1 MKRSAYRSRDS
12 YAQVNWDMVKEVGG
26 DITMAVVFD
35 WITWKAD
42 AAYDGVLDED
52 GNTWFAASLTTLAE
66 TMHVTEK
73 VVRRALNALV
83 ASGHLATSLL
93 HTGGAY
99 DRTKAYRPLWDDD
112 AAAAKKVEN
121 DPNRPADGAS
131 NEAPKSCESAGT
143 CICPTGQMD
152 APLEGRCH
160 LPSGADVPL
169 LETST
174 EVNYKD
180 SLSAGE
186 LVVVEAPAPTLAE
199 YFEAFWSAYPRHAGK
214 APAERKFVVAAK
226 KLPPAELVAHAI
238 AYRDD
243 PNRSQDLQYVPHPA
257 TWLHQ
262 ERWTDVLVANS
273 PPASKPST
281 LDHNRAVA
289 ERFRQKGQA
298 NGSVTNRRS
307 LDDGR

>member
-12 YAQVNWDMVKEVGG
+12 YAQVNWEMVKEVGG

-42 AAYDGVLDED
+42 AAYDGVLDDD
-52 GNTWFAASLTTLAE
+52 GNVWYAASLTTLAE
-66 TMHVTEK
+66 TMNVTEK
-73 VVRRALNALV
+73 VIRRALNALV
-83 ASGHLATSLL
+83 ESGHLDTALL
-93 HTGGAY
+93 RTGGAY
-99 DRTKAYRPLWDDD
+99 DRTKAYRPVWDDEKT
-112 AAAAKKVEN
+112 AAATPEI
-121 DPNRPADGAS
+121 DPDDS
-131 NEAPKSCESAGT
+131 DESAEVEGK

-152 APLEGRCH
+152 EPLQGRCH

-169 LETST
+169 YETST
-174 EVNYKD
+174 EVKDKD

-186 LVVVEAPAPTLAE
+186 LVVFEAPTPTLTE

-214 APAERKFVVAAK
+214 APAERKFAAAAK
-226 KLPPAELVAHAI
+226 KIPPADLVAHAE

-262 ERWTDVLVANS
+262 ERWTDVLVASTS
-273 PPASKPST
+273 PQAKPT
-281 LDHNRAVA
+281 ALDHNLALV
-289 ERFRQKGQA
+289 ERFRQMGEPDESRTDRDPL
-298 NGSVTNRRS
+298 G
-307 LDDGR
+307 LGR